1 VRQRIESRIRKQ
13 IRRRQHRRPDLGQ
26 AVRRYER
33 PGLPFAQALHAL
45 ATDPAAYW
53 DTRREIAG
61 LLAPWDGGEATLCLL
76 AQFFELSGS
85 DELYQ
90 MALILER
97 SDDAR
102 ALQPLI
108 GALEDGDPGR
118 RRAAARALGWMRK
131 AGTRAV
137 IPLAHLLTDASQPV
151 EVREEAAESLAN
163 SRSKTAI
170 PALVSTLSDP
180 YVGVRFWSVFA
191 LGGVSQFLKPGRPER
206 RAAVEALESMLADE
220 AVPPGNWWSVGRESL
235 AMLAKFHVREKQFE
249 DQTAREIRRIMDD
262 PAASPEDRRWA
273 ECYG

>member
-1 VRQRIESRIRKQ
+1 MVR
-13 IRRRQHRRPDLGQ
+13 
-26 AVRRYER
+26 
-33 PGLPFAQALHAL
+33 
-45 ATDPAAYW
+45 
-53 DTRREIAG
+53 
-61 LLAPWDGGEATLCLL
+61 
-76 AQFFELSGS
+76 
-85 DELYQ
+85 
-90 MALILER
+90 
-97 SDDAR
+97 
-102 ALQPLI
+102 
-108 GALEDGDPGR
+108 
-118 RRAAARALGWMRK
+118 
-131 AGTRAV
+131 AGTQ
-137 IPLAHLLTDASQPV
+137 DGQPV